1 MKKKEV
7 HVELFGNETQLFEVR
22 IINFLCHCF
31 DRRSEWAKLSLFR
44 LYILP
49 KKVSFQ
55 SLVF

>member
-31 DRRSEWAKLSLFR
+31 DRRSEWAKLKF
-44 LYILP
+44 
-49 KKVSFQ
+49 FQ
-55 SLVF
+55 TLHFA